1 MRCKGGKTD
10 QGAWIRKAADF
21 AGWWSL
27 DLVTGALSALA
38 EIALRA
44 AVGLHLRQLH
54 AKGELV
60 LPNPAKPLADC
71 GLIILDLGK
80 LGARE
85 LNYSSDIDLMNLI
98 DPEKFIYP
106 SSTNTQECFVGQYR
120 IHFRI
125 LQDVS
130 NC

>member
-44 AVGLHLRQLH
+44 AVGLQLRQLH

-71 GLIILDLGK
+71 GLIILALGK

-85 LNYSSDIDLMNLI
+85 LNYSSDIDLMILFVPDKVDNRGRMTT
-98 DPEKFIYP
+98 PHCFIRLTRMLARLMP
-106 SSTNTQECFVGQYR
+106 T
-120 IHFRI
+120 
-125 LQDVS
+125 
-130 NC
+130 